1 MIKILAGQFKGRLLQ
16 TPKGRAVRPTTARVR
31 QRLFDVLASYW
42 PNSTG
47 VDAFA
52 GSGAIGFE
60 ALSRGALKVYATETH
75 PLHVKLMQQNAETLK
90 LTKNEYMLENK
101 SFEAWWKAQS
111 DDVMESLDWVFLDPP
126 YGYGGLASLLAELLT
141 HSALAAGTLVIVEHG
156 NTSQEK
162 AVLAAVIQASWASVF
177 RVLDCGDSS
186 VWILEKVCS
195 RRS

>member
-42 PNSTG
+42 PDSIG

-90 LTKNEYMLENK
+90 LTKNEYTLENK

-111 DDVMESLDWVFLDPP
+111 DDVVGTLDWVFLDPP
-126 YGYGGLASLLAELLT
+126 YGYGGLASLLANLLT
-141 HSALAAGTLVIVEHG
+141 HSALAVGTLVIVEHG
-156 NTSQEK
+156 NTDAEK
-162 AVLAAVIQASWASVF
+162 AVLDAVIQASWVSVF

-186 VWILEKVCS
+186 VWILEK
-195 RRS
+195 R

>member
-1 MIKILAGQFKGRLLQ
+1 
-16 TPKGRAVRPTTARVR
+16 
-31 QRLFDVLASYW
+31 
-42 PNSTG
+42 
-47 VDAFA
+47 
-52 GSGAIGFE
+52 
-60 ALSRGALKVYATETH
+60 
-75 PLHVKLMQQNAETLK
+75 
-90 LTKNEYMLENK
+90 
-101 SFEAWWKAQS
+101 
-111 DDVMESLDWVFLDPP
+111 MESLDWVFLDPP

>member
-42 PNSTG
+42 PDSTG

-60 ALSRGALKVYATETH
+60 ALSRGARKVYATETH
-75 PLHVKLMQQNAETLK
+75 PAQGRMIQQNAATLK
-90 LTKNEYMLENK
+90 LTKDEYSLENK

-111 DDVMESLDWVFLDPP
+111 NDVVASFDWVFLDPP
-126 YGYGGLASLLAELLT
+126 YGYEKLDGLLADILT

-162 AVLAAVIQASWASVF
+162 AVLDAVIQQSWASVF

-186 VWILEKVCS
+186 VWILEK
-195 RRS
+195 R